1 MLKYIR
7 YYLRHWL
14 LIICIQ
20 SSYGLDDNES
30 WTSVGFDKKLP
41 YSFKLQFEQ
50 ELRIDNQL
58 STFKQT
64 FSEFSLS
71 YSVFKGFKIELPFRY
86 MTYKDKTKQRVSFS
100 GSYKYSFKPV
110 SLKHRTKYQRTYEK
124 GEIPEELIRN
134 KLSINYRLNKKIEPY
149 VSGEFIQLLDATNYP
164 LDETRFSFGLTYK
177 LPKKNSIKIF
187 YTLKNEDKTKNINQ
201 MTYEC
206 LDKILYLIYYLK

>member
-1 MLKYIR
+1 VLKYIR

-20 SSYGLDDNES
+20 SSYGLDDNQS
-30 WTSVGFDKKLP
+30 WTSVGFEKKLP

-50 ELRIDNQL
+50 ELRLDNQL

-134 KLSINYRLNKKIEPY
+134 KLSIMYKLNKKIEPY
-149 VSGEFIQLLDATNYP
+149 VSGEFIQLLNAQNYP
-164 LDETRFSFGLTYK
+164 LDETRFSFGLTYE
-177 LPKKNSIKIF
+177 LPKKNSMKIF
-187 YTLKNEDKTKNINQ
+187 YTLKNEDKTKKNPDEIGVFGLSYNFS
-201 MTYEC
+201 
-206 LDKILYLIYYLK
+206 L

>member
-20 SSYGLDDNES
+20 SSYGLDDNQS
-30 WTSVGFDKKLP
+30 WTSVGFEKKLP

-50 ELRIDNQL
+50 ELRLDNQL

-124 GEIPEELIRN
+124 GETPDELIRN
-134 KLSINYRLNKKIEPY
+134 KLSINYKLNKKIEPY

-187 YTLKNEDKTKNINQ
+187 FTLKNEDKTKKNPDEIGVFGLSYNFS
-201 MTYEC
+201 
-206 LDKILYLIYYLK
+206 L

>member
-20 SSYGLDDNES
+20 SSYGLDDNQS
-30 WTSVGFDKKLP
+30 WTSVGFEKKLP

-50 ELRIDNQL
+50 ELRLDNQL

-187 YTLKNEDKTKNINQ
+187 YTLKNEDKTKKNPDEIGVFGLSYNFS
-201 MTYEC
+201 
-206 LDKILYLIYYLK
+206 L

>member
-1 MLKYIR
+1 MLKNIR
-7 YYLRHWL
+7 LYLGYWL
-14 LIICIQ
+14 LFFCIQ
-20 SSYGLDDNES
+20 SSYGLDDNQS
-30 WTSVGFDKKLP
+30 WTSVGFEKKLP

-50 ELRIDNQL
+50 ELRLEDQA

-71 YSVFKGFKIELPFRY
+71 YSVFKGFKIEIPFRY

-124 GEIPEELIRN
+124 EEIPEELIRN
-134 KLSINYRLNKKIEPY
+134 KFSIMYKLNKKIEPY
-149 VSGEFIQLLDATNYP
+149 VSGEFIQLDDVHNYQ
-164 LDETRFSFGLTYK
+164 LDETRFSFGLTYE

-187 YTLKNEDKTKNINQ
+187 YTLKNEDKTKKNPDEIGVFGLSYNFS
-201 MTYEC
+201 
-206 LDKILYLIYYLK
+206 L

>member
-1 MLKYIR
+1 VLKYIR

-20 SSYGLDDNES
+20 SSYGLDDNQS
-30 WTSVGFDKKLP
+30 WTSVGFEKKLP

-50 ELRIDNQL
+50 ELRLDNQL

-124 GEIPEELIRN
+124 GEIPDELIRN

-149 VSGEFIQLLDATNYP
+149 VSGEFIQLLNAQNYP
-164 LDETRFSFGLTYK
+164 LDETRFSFGLTYE

-187 YTLKNEDKTKNINQ
+187 FTLKNEDKTKKNPDEIGVFGLSYNFS
-201 MTYEC
+201 
-206 LDKILYLIYYLK
+206 L

>member
-20 SSYGLDDNES
+20 SSYGLDDNQS
-30 WTSVGFDKKLP
+30 WTSVGFEKKLP

-50 ELRIDNQL
+50 ELRLDNQL

-124 GEIPEELIRN
+124 GETPDELIRN

-187 YTLKNEDKTKNINQ
+187 FTLKNEDKTKKNPDEIGVFGLSYNFS
-201 MTYEC
+201 
-206 LDKILYLIYYLK
+206 L

>member
-1 MLKYIR
+1 MLKNIR
-7 YYLRHWL
+7 FYLGYWL
-14 LIICIQ
+14 LIFCIQ
-20 SSYGLDDNES
+20 SSYGLDDNQS
-30 WTSVGFDKKLP
+30 WTSVGFEKKLP

-50 ELRIDNQL
+50 ELRLDNQL

-134 KLSINYRLNKKIEPY
+134 KLSIMYKLNKKIEPY
-149 VSGEFIQLLDATNYP
+149 VSGEFIQLLNAQNYP
-164 LDETRFSFGLTYK
+164 LDETRFSFGLTYE

-187 YTLKNEDKTKNINQ
+187 YTLKNEDKTKKNPDEIGVFGLSYNFS
-201 MTYEC
+201 
-206 LDKILYLIYYLK
+206 L

>member
-1 MLKYIR
+1 VLKNIR
-7 YYLRHWL
+7 FYLGHWL

-20 SSYGLDDNES
+20 SSYGLDDNQS
-30 WTSVGFDKKLP
+30 WTSVGFEKKLP

-50 ELRIDNQL
+50 ELRLDNQL

-86 MTYKDKTKQRVSFS
+86 MTYKEKTKQRVSFS

-187 YTLKNEDKTKNINQ
+187 FTLKNEDKTKKNPDEIGVFGLSYNFS
-201 MTYEC
+201 
-206 LDKILYLIYYLK
+206 L

>member
-20 SSYGLDDNES
+20 SSYGLDDNQS
-30 WTSVGFDKKLP
+30 WTSVGFEKKLP

-50 ELRIDNQL
+50 ELRLDNQL

-86 MTYKDKTKQRVSFS
+86 MTYKEKTKQRVSFS

-187 YTLKNEDKTKNINQ
+187 YTLKNEDKTKKNPDEIGVFGLSYNFS
-201 MTYEC
+201 
-206 LDKILYLIYYLK
+206 L

>member
-1 MLKYIR
+1 MLKNIR
-7 YYLRHWL
+7 FYLGYWL
-14 LIICIQ
+14 LIFCIQ
-20 SSYGLDDNES
+20 SSYGLDDNQS
-30 WTSVGFDKKLP
+30 WTSVGFEKKLP
-41 YSFKLQFEQ
+41 YSLKLKFEQ
-50 ELRIDNQL
+50 ELRLDNQL

-86 MTYKDKTKQRVSFS
+86 MAYKDKTKQRVSFS

-134 KLSINYRLNKKIEPY
+134 KFSIMYRLNKKIEPY
-149 VSGEFIQLLDATNYP
+149 VSGEFIQLLNAQNYP
-164 LDETRFSFGLTYK
+164 LDETRFSFGLTYE

-187 YTLKNEDKTKNINQ
+187 YTLKNEDKTKKNPDEIGVFGLSYNFS
-201 MTYEC
+201 
-206 LDKILYLIYYLK
+206 L

>member
-1 MLKYIR
+1 MLKNIR
-7 YYLRHWL
+7 FYLGYWL
-14 LIICIQ
+14 LIFCIQ
-20 SSYGLDDNES
+20 SSYGLDDNQS
-30 WTSVGFDKKLP
+30 WTSVGFEKKLP
-41 YSFKLQFEQ
+41 YSLKLKFEQ
-50 ELRIDNQL
+50 ELRLDNQL

-134 KLSINYRLNKKIEPY
+134 KLSIMYKLNKKIEPY
-149 VSGEFIQLLDATNYP
+149 VSGEFIQLLNVQNYP
-164 LDETRFSFGLTYK
+164 LDETRFSFGFTYE
-177 LPKKNSIKIF
+177 LPKKNSMKIF
-187 YTLKNEDKTKNINQ
+187 YTLKNEDKTKNNPDEIGVFGLSYNFS
-201 MTYEC
+201 
-206 LDKILYLIYYLK
+206 L

>member
-1 MLKYIR
+1 VLKYIR

-20 SSYGLDDNES
+20 SSYGLDDNQS
-30 WTSVGFDKKLP
+30 WTSVGFEKKLP

-50 ELRIDNQL
+50 ELRLDNQL

-124 GEIPEELIRN
+124 GEIPDELIRN

-187 YTLKNEDKTKNINQ
+187 FTLKNEDKTKKNPDEIGVFGLSYNFS
-201 MTYEC
+201 
-206 LDKILYLIYYLK
+206 L

>member
-1 MLKYIR
+1 VLKNIR
-7 YYLRHWL
+7 FYLGYWL
-14 LIICIQ
+14 LIFCIQ
-20 SSYGLDDNES
+20 SSYGLDVNQS
-30 WTSVGFDKKLP
+30 WTSVGFEKKLP

-50 ELRIDNQL
+50 ELRLDNQL

-124 GEIPEELIRN
+124 REIPEELIRN
-134 KLSINYRLNKKIEPY
+134 KFSIMYRLNKKIEPY
-149 VSGEFIQLLDATNYP
+149 VSGEFIQLLNAQNYP
-164 LDETRFSFGLTYK
+164 LDETRFSFGLTYE
-177 LPKKNSIKIF
+177 LPRKNSMKIF
-187 YTLKNEDKTKNINQ
+187 YTLKNEDKTKKNPDEIGVFGLSYNFS
-201 MTYEC
+201 
-206 LDKILYLIYYLK
+206 L

>member
-1 MLKYIR
+1 VLKNIR
-7 YYLRHWL
+7 FYLGHWL
-14 LIICIQ
+14 LIFCIQ
-20 SSYGLDDNES
+20 SSYGLDDNQS
-30 WTSVGFDKKLP
+30 WTSVGFEKKLP

-50 ELRIDNQL
+50 ELRLDNQL

-86 MTYKDKTKQRVSFS
+86 MAYKDKTKQRVSFS

-134 KLSINYRLNKKIEPY
+134 KFSIMYRLNKKIEPY
-149 VSGEFIQLLDATNYP
+149 VSGELFHLYNTENDQF
-164 LDETRFSFGLTYK
+164 DEYRVSLGVAVD
-177 LPKKNSIKIF
+177 LPGKNSIKIF
-187 YTLKNEDKTKNINQ
+187 YIYKKEDITKSSPDEVNVFGLG
-201 MTYEC
+201 YKYK
-206 LDKILYLIYYLK
+206 L

>member
-1 MLKYIR
+1 MLKNIR
-7 YYLRHWL
+7 FYLGHWL
-14 LIICIQ
+14 LIFCIQ
-20 SSYGLDDNES
+20 SSYGLDDNQS
-30 WTSVGFDKKLP
+30 WTSVGFEKKLP

-50 ELRIDNQL
+50 ELRLDNQL

-134 KLSINYRLNKKIEPY
+134 KFSIMYRLNKKIEPY
-149 VSGEFIQLLDATNYP
+149 VSGELFHLYNTENDQF
-164 LDETRFSFGLTYK
+164 DEYRVSLGVAVD
-177 LPKKNSIKIF
+177 LPGKNSIKIF
-187 YTLKNEDKTKNINQ
+187 YIYKKEDITKSSPDEVNVFGLGYN
-201 MTYEC
+201 YK
-206 LDKILYLIYYLK
+206 L

>member
-1 MLKYIR
+1 MLKNIR
-7 YYLRHWL
+7 FYFGYWL

-20 SSYGLDDNES
+20 SSYGLDDNQS
-30 WTSVGFDKKLP
+30 WTSVGFEKKLP

-50 ELRIDNQL
+50 ELRLDNQL

-86 MTYKDKTKQRVSFS
+86 MAYKDKTKQRVSFS

-134 KLSINYRLNKKIEPY
+134 KLSIMYKLNKKIEPY
-149 VSGEFIQLLDATNYP
+149 VSGEFIQLLNAQNYP
-164 LDETRFSFGLTYK
+164 LDETRFSFGLTYE
-177 LPKKNSIKIF
+177 LPKKNSMKIF
-187 YTLKNEDKTKNINQ
+187 YTLKNEDKTKKNPDEIGVFGLSYNFS
-201 MTYEC
+201 
-206 LDKILYLIYYLK
+206 L